1 MSRFFGTPSDVK
13 VGQRFVDRRELQLAG
28 VHRPGQAG
36 ISGTKAEGA
45 DSIVVSGGYVDDE
58 DHGSY
63 LIYTG
68 HGGNQRRPKKQIAD
82 QNPDAPGNA
91 GLITSMVQGLPV
103 RVVRGAHAGSEFA
116 PASGYVYS
124 GLYSVTSWWMET
136 GRDGFQIVR
145 FRLDAIA
152 GQTVV
157 EPKQAIDHDLEFAT
171 AIVSRRIRDSA
182 VAREVKELYDHS
194 CQICGVGLRGF
205 GGRKYAEGA
214 HVRPLGRPHLGAD
227 RFDNLLCLCPN
238 HHTQLDIGGIWIS
251 DDMVAIHAASRDPV
265 ATLVWKKR
273 HRVARDNV
281 AYHRSL
287 WQSAPEMAT
296 RAFAASLRSRQGQEG
311 PPAPHQAR

>member
-1 MSRFFGTPSDVK
+1 MSRFFGTPDGVT
-13 VGQRFVDRRELQLAG
+13 VGQRFRDRRALQHAW

-36 ISGTKAEGA
+36 ISGTKVEGA

-68 HGGNQRRPKKQIAD
+68 HGGNQRRPNKQIAD
-82 QNPDAPGNA
+82 QDPEAPGNA

-103 RVVRGAHAGSEFA
+103 RVVRGAHSGSKFA
-116 PASGYVYS
+116 PSEGYVYS

-145 FRLDAIA
+145 FRLDAIEA
-152 GQTVV
+152 QVLV
-157 EPKQAIDHDLEFAT
+157 EPAPELDHELAFASAVVT
-171 AIVSRRIRDSA
+171 RRIRDSA
-182 VAREVKELYDHS
+182 VAREVKELYDFS

-205 GGRKYAEGA
+205 EGRRYAEGA

-227 RFDNLLCLCPN
+227 HLENLLCLCPN
-238 HHTQLDIGGIWIS
+238 HHIQLDIGGIWIS
-251 DDMVAIHAASRDPV
+251 DDMVAIQAASRDPI
-265 ATLVWKKR
+265 ATLIWKKR
-273 HRVARDNV
+273 HRVARENV

-287 WQSAPEMAT
+287 WPSGVEMAT
-296 RAFAASLRSRQGQEG
+296 RKHLADARLR
-311 PPAPHQAR
+311 